1 MPKVEATTWD
11 VTGKHEN
18 GYGDVVGA
26 YLPQLLLNFNS
37 IKLGCPSL
45 WVSSPSEKNSC
56 FRSLLYIYF
65 FHWLQWRE
73 TFPWY
78 PTIANSQRTVS
89 DTLRIKNW
97 RKQHTYV
104 GRILFFY
111 LVQSFRLQTEI
122 NRGSMN
128 TEQGWA
134 YRDHITCC
142 RVRRNNNRMK
152 ENALINRGLRSKDSL
167 IGINE

>member
-65 FHWLQWRE
+65 FHWLQWRDIPMVSYYCE
-73 TFPWY
+73 FTTDSIRYTQNQKLEKAAHVRGQDLVFLPCPKFSASNRNKSWFNEY
-78 PTIANSQRTVS
+78 GVGLGVQRP
-89 DTLRIKNW
+89 
-97 RKQHTYV
+97 Y
-104 GRILFFY
+104 Y
-111 LVQSFRLQTEI
+111 LLSCSE
-122 NRGSMN
+122 
-128 TEQGWA
+128 
-134 YRDHITCC
+134 
-142 RVRRNNNRMK
+142 K
-152 ENALINRGLRSKDSL
+152 
-167 IGINE
+167 